1 METGALVSI
10 NEYLS
15 TSYDPDC
22 DYVDG
27 VIEERNLGENDHAG
41 LQSETYFR
49 LRSRSIE
56 WGIRAVVEQR
66 VQVSPTRFRVPDICV
81 VLGGRPK
88 EQIFTTPPFI
98 CIEIL
103 SPEDRLSRVQERMN
117 DYLHFGV
124 PYMWLLDPETQKA
137 YRWTA
142 EGSTKSASFG
152 REQPEIVIPLADL
165 FESV

>member
-1 METGALVSI
+1 TFRRATTRIATTWTASSRSGI
-10 NEYLS
+10 W
-15 TSYDPDC
+15 
-22 DYVDG
+22 
-27 VIEERNLGENDHAG
+27 ERTITRI
-41 LQSETYFR
+41 SR
-49 LRSRSIE
+49 RRSRFVSAI
-56 WGIRAVVEQR
+56 GAPNGGVYAVVEQR
-66 VQVSPTRFRVPDICV
+66 VQVSPTRFRIQDICV

-142 EGSTKSASFG
+142 EGMHEVSELRT
-152 REQPEIVIPLADL
+152 EQPEIVIPLAEL
-165 FESV
+165 FEAP

>member
-10 NEYLS
+10 NEYLK

-27 VIEERNLGENDHAG
+27 VIEERNWGENDHAE
-41 LQSETYFR
+41 LKTSIAYFF
-49 LRSRSIE
+49 RSRRKE
-56 WGIRAVVEQR
+56 LGVYVVVEQR
-66 VQVSPTRFRVPDICV
+66 VQVSPTRFRVPDVCV
-81 VLGGRPK
+81 LLGSRPK
-88 EQIFTTPPFI
+88 EQIFRTPPFI

-124 PYMWLLDPETQKA
+124 PYVWMLDPETRKA
-137 YRWTA
+137 YRWTT
-142 EGSTKSASFG
+142 EGMHEVKELRT
-152 REQPEIVIPLADL
+152 ENPEIVVPLAEL
-165 FESV
+165 FE

>member
-27 VIEERNLGENDHAG
+27 VIEERNLGENDHAD
-41 LQSETYFR
+41 LQSAILAYFR
-49 LRSRSIE
+49 FRRKE
-56 WGIRAVVEQR
+56 WSVYAVVEQR
-66 VQVSPTRFRVPDICV
+66 VQVSTTRFRVPDVCV
-81 VLGGRPK
+81 LLGERPK
-88 EQIFTTPPFI
+88 EQIFRTPPFM

-103 SPEDRLSRVQERMN
+103 SPEDRLSRVRERMD
-117 DYLHFGV
+117 DYLSFGV
-124 PYMWLLDPETQKA
+124 PYVWLFDPAIRKA

-142 EGSTKSASFG
+142 EGMHEVKELRTES
-152 REQPEIVIPLADL
+152 PEIVVPVAAL
-165 FESV
+165 FE